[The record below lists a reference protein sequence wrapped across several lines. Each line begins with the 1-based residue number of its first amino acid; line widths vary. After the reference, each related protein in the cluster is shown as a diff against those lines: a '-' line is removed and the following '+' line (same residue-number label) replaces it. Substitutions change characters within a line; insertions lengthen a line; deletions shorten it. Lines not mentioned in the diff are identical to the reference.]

1 VFLVHHPDLEEE
13 FVAAKVI
20 MNEDFDMNEW
30 NTAGILSQDR
40 SQISPFIVRNI
51 LAKQFDKMTVILM
64 EYSNLGTLFDLIKTQ
79 KDIPIPMIRVIMRQI
94 LQGLSYIH
102 SKGIIHRDIKGG
114 NILMHSPTGSGRV
127 ILKIADFGE
136 MKNAQ
141 NDPQKSLIM
150 SQRGTNAY
158 MAPDLF
164 LANAN
169 NVTKAD
175 SKV

>member
-1 VFLVHHPDLEEE
+1 
-13 FVAAKVI
+13 
-20 MNEDFDMNEW
+20 
-30 NTAGILSQDR
+30 
-40 SQISPFIVRNI
+40 
-51 LAKQFDKMTVILM
+51 
-64 EYSNLGTLFDLIKTQ
+64 TLFDLIKTQ

-136 MKNAQ
+136 IKNAQ
-141 NDPQKSLIM
+141 NNLQQSIFM
-150 SQRGTNAY
+150 SQRGTPAY
-158 MAPDLF
+158 MAPDLI

-169 NVTKAD
+169 NLTKAD
-175 SKV
+175 SKVDIWSLGMLLYQITTHTFPYNPHNEYEISQQQFVESSSKDVGI